1 MIVTKRG
8 TRGAPPPLLLGA
20 ALLLAGCSTC
30 PKYLSEKSPEPVN
43 ILVLSIAEPPHVV
56 VFPDTARLCEG
67 KQYPVWVL
75 SGAPAGSTLEISFR
89 GPEGSPFFSSEA
101 KPSREAKLASVVKF
115 GVAKPGT
122 AGKRYK
128 YNVTVRN
135 ENGETIASLDPNVEI
150 WR

>member
-1 MIVTKRG
+1 MIVTECRV
-8 TRGAPPPLLLGA
+8 RRLSPPPLLLGA

-43 ILVLSIAEPPHVV
+43 ILVLSIPEPPHVV

-67 KQYPVWVL
+67 KQYPLWVL
-75 SGAPAGSTLEISFR
+75 SGTPVGARLEISFT
-89 GPEGSPFFSSEA
+89 GPEGSPFFSSEE
-101 KPSREAKLASVVKF
+101 KPGAIVKY

-122 AGKRYK
+122 AGRRYP
-128 YNVTVRN
+128 YTVTIRN
-135 ENGETIASLDPNVEI
+135 AAGEKAASFDPNVEI

>member
-1 MIVTKRG
+1 MTVTKPG
-8 TRGAPPPLLLGA
+8 TRRIPPPPLLLGA

-43 ILVLSIAEPPHVV
+43 ILVLAIAEPPHIV

-75 SGAPAGSTLEISFR
+75 SGGRAGLRLEISFT
-89 GPEGSPFFSSEA
+89 GPEGSPFFSSEGKSSA
-101 KPSREAKLASVVKF
+101 VVKY

-128 YNVTVRN
+128 YKVVVRN
-135 ENGETIASLDPNVEI
+135 EDGETVAALDPNVEI